1 MTPQQCN
8 QLGRAWSTLL
18 RPKLAVFGTVTLGDE
33 GGEDAAPEE
42 DEAIL
47 SRTSAELEDE
57 LAAEAV
63 ALGIPSAVPAV
74 PAVMSP
80 PCIYT
85 EGIFFYLWV

>member
-63 ALGIPSAVPAV
+63 ALGIPSPSFLDRTPAV
-74 PAVMSP
+74 EGERNVSTSIP
-80 PCIYT
+80 P
-85 EGIFFYLWV
+85 